1 MFVVIEEMYVC
12 NLFLEFLL
20 KRVCNCNLSCVM
32 DLLVLMN
39 EFLVKDLYVLNVR
52 LKIYFYFLLFVNI
65 VLMVIVG
72 GLVYV

>member
-20 KRVCNCNLSCVM
+20 KRVCNCNLSCVI

-52 LKIYFYFLLFVNI
+52 FKI
-65 VLMVIVG
+65 
-72 GLVYV
+72 

>member
-1 MFVVIEEMYVC
+1 MLILKFVFVVFEEMYVC

-39 EFLVKDLYVLNVR
+39 EFLVKDLYVFNVR
-52 LKIYFYFLLFVNI
+52 FKI
-65 VLMVIVG
+65 
-72 GLVYV
+72 